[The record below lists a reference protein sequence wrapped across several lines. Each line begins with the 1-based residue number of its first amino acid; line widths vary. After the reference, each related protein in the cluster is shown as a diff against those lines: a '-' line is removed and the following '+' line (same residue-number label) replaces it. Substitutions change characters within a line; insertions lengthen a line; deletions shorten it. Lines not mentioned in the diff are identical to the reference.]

1 MSFASCYSELCTR
14 IIKKEE
20 IMRGL
25 GIILWGFVLMMLAFD
40 SLVVPCVIYGIA
52 IVVGLIIGIR
62 KAIKENK

>member
-1 MSFASCYSELCTR
+1 MSLRTLYYKSF
-14 IIKKEE
+14 KKEE

-40 SLVVPCVIYGIA
+40 SLVVPRVIYGIA

-62 KAIKENK
+62 KTIKENK